1 MTKII
6 RKTTSIKIDPDVWKE
21 ARKYCIDNNMD
32 VSVYIEKLIKK
43 ERQPLTANNSVLEAT
58 ANFYQ

>member
-43 ERQPLTANNSVLEAT
+43 DLGV
-58 ANFYQ
+58 